1 MASSMDAKSQA
12 YLEQYLQTLSQ
23 QEKDAIPS
31 VSADYYC
38 ADEHNANACAE
49 LVRIGQKTAS
59 CSMELWY
66 SEQGEMMPQV
76 GHLQVVTNWDGDP
89 VCVIRITDVRTC
101 RYADVS
107 EEFAHAEGEGDRTM
121 AWWRKAHTRFFKAEC
136 EELGIEWHE
145 QRLLLLERFEVVY
158 PQLK

>member
-31 VSADYYC
+31 VSTDYYC

-76 GHLQVVTNWDGDP
+76 GHLQVVTNWM
-89 VCVIRITDVRTC
+89 VTL
-101 RYADVS
+101 YAS
-107 EEFAHAEGEGDRTM
+107 FESLM
-121 AWWRKAHTRFFKAEC
+121 L
-136 EELGIEWHE
+136 ELVDM
-145 QRLLLLERFEVVY
+145 QT
-158 PQLK
+158 